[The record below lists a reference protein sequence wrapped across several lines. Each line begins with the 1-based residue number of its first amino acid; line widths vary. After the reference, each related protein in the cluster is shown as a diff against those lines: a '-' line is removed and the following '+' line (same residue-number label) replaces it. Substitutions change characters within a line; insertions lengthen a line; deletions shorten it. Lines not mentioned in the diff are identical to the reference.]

1 MVIFYMVSGHR
12 DRPQYEV
19 NFGISVNS
27 KHLTENSKMDSNIEL
42 DFSVMIDSIFE
53 FPVGVL

>member
-19 NFGISVNS
+19 NFGIPVNS
-27 KHLTENSKMDSNIEL
+27 KHLTEKSKMDSNIEL

>member
-1 MVIFYMVSGHR
+1 MVSFYMVSGHR

-19 NFGISVNS
+19 FFGISVNS
-27 KHLTENSKMDSNIEL
+27 KHLTDNSNMDSNIEL

>member
-27 KHLTENSKMDSNIEL
+27 KHLTENSKMEADIEL
-42 DFSVMIDSIFE
+42 EFTGMSTSIFE
-53 FPVGVL
+53 FPVRAL